1 MKFSSLKNLFRNPSF
16 RTAFSI
22 RLWLRLGVIIALALL
37 WHFVFSSPGRR
48 VDLFLLVLAAL
59 LGGWA
64 WIQYLCLDGILQHG
78 LISRLG
84 QDSPLKKKRS
94 PSMMDYVDEEPDVY
108 QPEDEK
114 RERRLAS
121 FCANLLG
128 ALLCLLGSLLFG
140 YVLL

>member
-1 MKFSSLKNLFRNPSF
+1 M
-16 RTAFSI
+16 
-22 RLWLRLGVIIALALL
+22 IIALALL

-121 FCANLLG
+121 LCANLLG